1 MIHYNCE
8 IEHPAHQLKSESQIG
23 NFCCTSIHSVS
34 QRNFV
39 QSVSKLITDA
49 LLARNAP
56 PLPTHNKPLQ
66 NHLHPTSPHLPL
78 PTPTNSSR
86 HNDILRSRLL
96 APKPPLL
103 VPQSGLLP
111 PPALAQTSLLFP
123 SPWYPL
129 RIPCPRKPPLPTE
142 RQLHPLRSRDEELS
156 GQEIRTS

>member
-8 IEHPAHQLKSESQIG
+8 IENPAHQLKSESQTG

-39 QSVSKLITDA
+39 QSVSKLITDV

-78 PTPTNSSR
+78 TTPANPSR
-86 HNDILRSRLL
+86 HNNIPRSRL
-96 APKPPLL
+96 PPPQSPLL
-103 VPQSGLLP
+103 VSQSGLLP
-111 PPALAQTSLLFP
+111 PPALAQTPLLFP
-123 SPWYPL
+123 SPRYPL
-129 RIPCPRKPPLPTE
+129 RITCPRKPPLPTE
-142 RQLHPLRSRDEELS
+142 TQLHPLRSRDEELF